1 MDDRPWWISERPGAS
16 TARECFRGSQ
26 NPVERWASD
35 QASLEPGGEDHEQ
48 PLTGRSPSGTQFPNM
63 TFVMADV
70 DRMPEMAHDIRYTPT
85 FSFYV
90 NGKKVDEIFGSNRRQ
105 IGDRMWLHAD

>member
-1 MDDRPWWISERPGAS
+1 
-16 TARECFRGSQ
+16 
-26 NPVERWASD
+26 
-35 QASLEPGGEDHEQ
+35 
-48 PLTGRSPSGTQFPNM
+48 M